1 MFSSGGIC
9 TVHHFIYPVCYSQK
23 EGNPQSKV
31 LIFGKQQNEKGLSK
45 LRKIRLIIDLT
56 SFVDHLQLKTNEGE
70 ESLCNPCTFWYIL
83 IMFNTGHG
91 KQKCSMMELQHS
103 CFY

>member
-1 MFSSGGIC
+1 MFSSEGIF
-9 TVHHFIYPVCYSQK
+9 TVHNFIYPVCYSQK

-31 LIFGKQQNEKGLSK
+31 LIFGKQQKWKKKKSK

-70 ESLCNPCTFWYIL
+70 ESLCNPCTF
-83 IMFNTGHG
+83 
-91 KQKCSMMELQHS
+91 
-103 CFY
+103 